1 MEDEILFRI
10 LKEDKEMNEIN
21 FNRLKTANE
30 FKKRE
35 LLTQDGDL
43 FLTIDS
49 LITLNNYI
57 TNSDNLLLRQIDVK
71 PALCNKQYMDFSK
84 IESELYNLVDQFN
97 DRYISN
103 RQFCKKFLDD
113 IHPFADGNGRTCKIL
128 FYR

>member
-1 MEDEILFRI
+1 
-10 LKEDKEMNEIN
+10 
-21 FNRLKTANE
+21 
-30 FKKRE
+30 
-35 LLTQDGDL
+35 
-43 FLTIDS
+43 
-49 LITLNNYI
+49 
-57 TNSDNLLLRQIDVK
+57 
-71 PALCNKQYMDFSK
+71 MDFSK

>member
-35 LLTQDGDL
+35 LLTQD
-43 FLTIDS
+43 
-49 LITLNNYI
+49 
-57 TNSDNLLLRQIDVK
+57 NLLLRQIDVK
-71 PALCNKQYMDFSK
+71 PALCNKQYVDFSK

>member
-10 LKEDKEMNEIN
+10 LKEEKEMNEIN

-43 FLTIDS
+43 FLTVDS

-57 TNSDNLLLRQIDVK
+57 ANSDNLLLRQIDVK
-71 PALCNKQYMDFSK
+71 PALRNKQYMDFSK
-84 IESELYNLVDQFN
+84 IESELHNLVDQFN

>member
-1 MEDEILFRI
+1 MEDKILFRI
-10 LKEDKEMNEIN
+10 LKEEKEMNEIN
-21 FNRLKTANE
+21 FIRLKTANE
-30 FKKRE
+30 FKNRE
-35 LLTQDGDL
+35 LLTQDVN
-43 FLTIDS
+43 S

-57 TNSDNLLLRQIDVK
+57 TNSDNLLLRQINVK

-97 DRYISN
+97 ERYISS

>member
-1 MEDEILFRI
+1 MEDETLFRI
-10 LKEDKEMNEIN
+10 LKEEKEMNEID

-35 LLTQDGDL
+35 LLAQDGDL
-43 FLTIDS
+43 YLTIDS

-71 PALCNKQYMDFSK
+71 PAPRNKQYMDFSK

-103 RQFCKKFLDD
+103 RQFCKKFLDE

-128 FYR
+128 FYC